1 MKLSGLE
8 TVSPKINAALLQL
21 IKATTGEHRVTV
33 TPLAGLT
40 GQSCQ
45 IVTQNERL
53 LLRPAP
59 QSAIPFVNRQRE
71 GRVLRKL
78 RLSGLVQ
85 RPLAGNRHGII
96 LPWQDGEVM
105 SDAGFRAA
113 RLQVLALLQRLHQ
126 QPLTGYRLSLLP
138 LLWQYWQRCQQR
150 QHRWL
155 QQLQRLT
162 RQGEPRPLR
171 LAPLHMDVHPANL
184 IQSEQGLH
192 LIDWEYAA
200 DGDVALELAA
210 VCLSDPTQQEQW
222 LRDYAALMQ
231 IPLTSLQHQVSRWQP
246 WLHLLVASWYQL
258 RAEQSGDAHLQ
269 QLAQQSWQQI

>member
-1 MKLSGLE
+1 M
-8 TVSPKINAALLQL
+8 SPRINAAFLQL
-21 IKATTGEHRVTV
+21 ITATIGEQQVTV

-40 GQSCQ
+40 GQSCH
-45 IVTQNERL
+45 IVTQQGRR

-59 QSAIPFVNRQRE
+59 QPPIPFVNRQRE
-71 GRVLRKL
+71 GRLLRKL
-78 RLSGLVQ
+78 RRSGLVQ
-85 RPLAGNRHGII
+85 APLAANRHGII
-96 LPWQDGEVM
+96 LPWQEGEVM
-105 SDAGFRAA
+105 SDAGFRAG
-113 RLQVLALLQRLHQ
+113 RRQVLALLQQLHQ

-155 QQLQRLT
+155 RQLQRLT
-162 RQGEPRPLR
+162 QQGEPRPLR

-210 VCLSDPTQQEQW
+210 VCLSDPTQQLYW

-231 IPLTSLQHQVSRWQP
+231 LPLASLQRQVSRWQP
-246 WLHLLVASWYQL
+246 WLHLLMASWYQL
-258 RAEQSGDAHLQ
+258 RAEQSGDEHLQ
-269 QLAQQSWQQI
+269 QLAQQSWSQI

>member
-1 MKLSGLE
+1 M
-8 TVSPKINAALLQL
+8 SPKINAALLKL
-21 IKATTGEHRVTV
+21 ITVTTGEHDVKV
-33 TPLAGLT
+33 IPLAGLT

-45 IVTQNERL
+45 IVTQQGRL

-59 QSAIPFVNRQRE
+59 QPAIPFVDRQRE
-71 GRVLRKL
+71 GRLLRKL
-78 RLSGLVQ
+78 RPSGLVQ

-96 LPWQDGEVM
+96 LPWQDGEVI

-113 RLQVLALLQRLHQ
+113 RPQVLALLQQLHQ
-126 QPLTGYRLSLLP
+126 QPLTGYRLALLP

-155 QQLQRLT
+155 RQLQRLT
-162 RQGEPRPLR
+162 RQGEPQPLR

-184 IQSEQGLH
+184 IQSAQGLH

-200 DGDVALELAA
+200 DGDVAFELAA
-210 VCLSDPTQQEQW
+210 VCLSDPQRQTCW
-222 LRDYAALMQ
+222 LREYAERMQ
-231 IPLTSLQHQVSRWQP
+231 LPLASLQHQVSRWQP
-246 WLHLLVASWYQL
+246 WLHLLIASWYQL
-258 RAEQSGDAHLQ
+258 RAEQSGDVYLQ